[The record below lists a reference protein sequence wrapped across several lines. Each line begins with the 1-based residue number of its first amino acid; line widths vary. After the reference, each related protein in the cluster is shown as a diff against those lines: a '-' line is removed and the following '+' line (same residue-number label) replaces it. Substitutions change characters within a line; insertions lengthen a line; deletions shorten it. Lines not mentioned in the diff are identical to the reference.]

1 VTKLKKN
8 QHLNLNNP
16 FVVLSDFQSNLSMF
30 NLPEH
35 FKKKFKKDFP
45 NINLKF
51 INDSNINKF
60 TDDIKVYWGTR
71 FKSDYF
77 KNYKNLSWIHFGS
90 VGVEKIDFKLIKN
103 KKNLFITN
111 SKGINSSSMIELILF
126 YLIDTSRS
134 LLKKR
139 NSFKNRNEYENNFIL
154 SKDLRS
160 IKVLILGYGEVTKKL
175 IPSLKALGIN
185 FDILSNQKS
194 KLRNINFYEYKKLSK
209 IINGYDVVIN
219 NLPINRLTK
228 NIFDIDVLNSLKK
241 DVSII
246 SCGRYG
252 IFNLD
257 ALFKFLSKNP
267 ESFLYIDAPTN
278 KQQKNTMKLINISRL
293 KNVYLSPHIG
303 GYFKG
308 YWPKQYQMFAVNL
321 QKFIKGSKLENEI
334 SFIKEHFL

>member
-1 VTKLKKN
+1 MSQLRKN

-16 FVVLSDFQSNLSMF
+16 FIVLSDLQSSLSMF

-35 FKKKFKKDFP
+35 FKKKFREDFP
-45 NINLKF
+45 NISLKF
-51 INDSNINKF
+51 VNDSNLHKF
-60 TDDIKVYWGTR
+60 TDNIKVYWGTR
-71 FKSDYF
+71 FKNDYF

-90 VGVEKIDFKLIKN
+90 VGVEKIDYKLIKN
-103 KKNLFITN
+103 KKNLLITN
-111 SKGINSSSMIELILF
+111 SKGINSSSMTELILF
-126 YLIDTSRS
+126 YLIDSSRS

-139 NSFKNRNEYENNFIL
+139 TSFKNRSEYENNFIL

-160 IKVLILGYGEVTKKL
+160 INVLILGYGEVTKKM

-185 FDILSNQKS
+185 FDILSNQKC
-194 KLRNINFYEYKKLSK
+194 KLKTINFYEYRRLRK
-209 IINGYDVVIN
+209 IINNYDVVIN
-219 NLPINRLTK
+219 NLPINSLTK
-228 NIFDIDVLNSLKK
+228 NICDINILKRLKK

-252 IFNLD
+252 VFNLD

-267 ESFLYIDAPTN
+267 ESFLYIDAPTS
-278 KQQKNTMKLINISRL
+278 KQQNNTKKLVNLSRL

-308 YWPKQYQMFAVNL
+308 YWPKQYQIFAENL
-321 QKFIKGSKLENEI
+321 QKFIKGRNLKNEI
-334 SFIKEHFL
+334 SFSKENFL